1 MENFNFF
8 ISILFSD
15 LLIICLFFA
24 LKKQKKNQITKC
36 FYCILLL
43 MFIWTF
49 SLTLQLFFQKNN
61 DNGKKY
67 FLLLCKSASP
77 CDIINF
83 NQPGK
88 RRERA

>member
-61 DNGKKY
+61 SIDPVFFEG
-67 FLLLCKSASP
+67 LALSL
-77 CDIINF
+77 IHI
-83 NQPGK
+83 
-88 RRERA
+88 